1 MQKELIVKLN
11 KTFEESSYQEDGIE
25 YWLARDLQVLL
36 DYTQW
41 RNFVQVIDKAK
52 IACMNAGQEISDHFA
67 DVSKMVELGS
77 GSKREVEDIV
87 LDRYACYLV
96 AQNGDP
102 RKEQIAFAQSYFAI
116 QTRKQEL
123 LEERINLIERL
134 SAREKLV
141 ATETELSKIIYE
153 RGVDSQGFGR
163 IRSKGDSALFGG
175 HTTMQMKKKL
185 GISENRP
192 LADFLPTITIKAK
205 DLATEITNF
214 NVRKENLQGE
224 PQITSKHV
232 KNNQDVRS
240 LLGKSGIKPE
250 NLPPEEDIKKLK
262 RRVEGTDKKLLSNIN
277 NLGSITIKGT
287 MKSGNETED

>member
-1 MQKELIVKLN
+1 MERELIIKLN
-11 KTFEESSYQEDGIE
+11 KNFEQSAYEENGVE
-25 YWLARDLQVLL
+25 YWLARDLQALL

-41 RNFVQVIDKAK
+41 RNFLQVIDKAK
-52 IACMNAGQEISDHFA
+52 IACMNAGQKIADHFA
-67 DVSKMVELGS
+67 DVSKMIDLGK
-77 GSKREVEDIV
+77 GAQREIDDII
-87 LDRYACYLV
+87 LTRYACYLI

-123 LEERINLIERL
+123 LEERISLIERL
-134 SAREKLV
+134 NAREKLV

-163 IRSKGDSALFGG
+163 IRSKGDFALFGG
-175 HTTMQMKKKL
+175 HTTLQMKKKL

-214 NVRKENLQGE
+214 NVRKDNLRGE
-224 PQITSKHV
+224 PQITNEHV
-232 KNNQDVRS
+232 KNNQDVRA

-250 NLPPEEDIKKLK
+250 SLPPEEDIKKLE
-262 RRVEGTDKKLLSNIN
+262 RRVKSSDKKLLSNTKK
-277 NLGSITIKGT
+277 LGNITKNKGI
-287 MKSGNETED
+287 